1 MQKYRRRLE
10 LLAAG
15 RLVEAM
21 QVQTGGSSATAKAVD
36 GMQDA
41 DGERIYPT
49 AVEGPHM
56 QHPFACRKLTPPSG
70 NQINEELLREMLVS
84 FVAWPRRMCPGP

>member
-1 MQKYRRRLE
+1 MQVQKYRRRLE
-10 LLAAG
+10 LLAEG

-41 DGERIYPT
+41 GGRHKLMLPHGCT
-49 AVEGPHM
+49 AVKLCLHM
-56 QHPFACRKLTPPSG
+56 YTKPLSG
-70 NQINEELLREMLVS
+70 ALFKALLENSGISDASGYIR
-84 FVAWPRRMCPGP
+84 

>member
-10 LLAAG
+10 LLAQG

-41 DGERIYPT
+41 GGERTHPT
-49 AVEGPHM
+49 AVEG
-56 QHPFACRKLTPPSG
+56 LTCITPVP
-70 NQINEELLREMLVS
+70 
-84 FVAWPRRMCPGP
+84 A

>member
-1 MQKYRRRLE
+1 MQVQKYRRRLE
-10 LLAAG
+10 LLAEG

-41 DGERIYPT
+41 G
-49 AVEGPHM
+49 GMH
-56 QHPFACRKLTPPSG
+56 
-70 NQINEELLREMLVS
+70 ELMLLH
-84 FVAWPRRMCPGP
+84 G